1 MQKKALPM
9 SHNAANLAV
18 MQENKQE
25 TMQAELQ
32 ENYLKLHV
40 PNVAA
45 HVKFHF
51 SLATIVLFT
60 AVIAL
65 QTKDKCA
72 SLLEKL
78 LDSFS
83 HPLGVF
89 YEKCASFLLIRK
101 GSAFLLCVFPWILL
115 QIKVKQSFS

>member
-1 MQKKALPM
+1 M
-9 SHNAANLAV
+9 SHYDAILAV

-40 PNVAA
+40 QYSAP
-45 HVKFHF
+45 HVNFHF

-89 YEKCASFLLIRK
+89 L
-101 GSAFLLCVFPWILL
+101 
-115 QIKVKQSFS
+115 

>member
-78 LDSFS
+78 LD
-83 HPLGVF
+83 
-89 YEKCASFLLIRK
+89 RK

>member
-45 HVKFHF
+45 HVKFH
-51 SLATIVLFT
+51 SNPAMIVLFT
-60 AVIAL
+60 AVIACKQKINVL
-65 QTKDKCA
+65 QKKKNDWIVSHT
-72 SLLEKL
+72 LL
-78 LDSFS
+78 
-83 HPLGVF
+83 VCF

>member
-1 MQKKALPM
+1 MPDKACLAKIVATNLTLPPVNKSSMQKKALPM

-45 HVKFHF
+45 HVKFH
-51 SLATIVLFT
+51 SNPAMIVLFT

-72 SLLEKL
+72 SLLK
-78 LDSFS
+78 
-83 HPLGVF
+83 
-89 YEKCASFLLIRK
+89 K
-101 GSAFLLCVFPWILL
+101 
-115 QIKVKQSFS
+115 

>member
-1 MQKKALPM
+1 MATNLTLLPVNKSSTQKKALPM

-25 TMQAELQ
+25 TMQTELQ

-40 PNVAA
+40 LNVAA

-51 SLATIVLFT
+51 NPAMIVLFT
-60 AVIAL
+60 AAIAL

-72 SLLEKL
+72 SLLEKQL

-83 HPLGVF
+83 HSLGVF
-89 YEKCASFLLIRK
+89 L
-101 GSAFLLCVFPWILL
+101 
-115 QIKVKQSFS
+115 

>member
-1 MQKKALPM
+1 MATNLTLLPVNKSSMQKKALPM

-78 LDSFS
+78 LESFS

-89 YEKCASFLLIRK
+89 L
-101 GSAFLLCVFPWILL
+101 
-115 QIKVKQSFS
+115 

>member
-1 MQKKALPM
+1 MATNLTLLSVNKSSMQKRALPM
-9 SHNAANLAV
+9 SHNAASLAV

-40 PNVAA
+40 LNVAA

-51 SLATIVLFT
+51 NLATIVLFT

-72 SLLEKL
+72 PLLEK
-78 LDSFS
+78 
-83 HPLGVF
+83 
-89 YEKCASFLLIRK
+89 
-101 GSAFLLCVFPWILL
+101 
-115 QIKVKQSFS
+115 

>member
-32 ENYLKLHV
+32 ENYFKLHV

-89 YEKCASFLLIRK
+89 L
-101 GSAFLLCVFPWILL
+101 
-115 QIKVKQSFS
+115 

>member
-1 MQKKALPM
+1 
-9 SHNAANLAV
+9 
-18 MQENKQE
+18 
-25 TMQAELQ
+25 
-32 ENYLKLHV
+32 LKLHV

-89 YEKCASFLLIRK
+89 L
-101 GSAFLLCVFPWILL
+101 
-115 QIKVKQSFS
+115 

>member
-1 MQKKALPM
+1 MYENKTLICKDCGNEFDFTAGEQEFYAEKALPM

-89 YEKCASFLLIRK
+89 L
-101 GSAFLLCVFPWILL
+101 
-115 QIKVKQSFS
+115 

>member
-1 MQKKALPM
+1 MFR
-9 SHNAANLAV
+9 
-18 MQENKQE
+18 
-25 TMQAELQ
+25 
-32 ENYLKLHV
+32 
-40 PNVAA
+40 NVAA

-89 YEKCASFLLIRK
+89 FMKNALPSY
-101 GSAFLLCVFPWILL
+101 
-115 QIKVKQSFS
+115 

>member
-51 SLATIVLFT
+51 SLSNDRPV
-60 AVIAL
+60 
-65 QTKDKCA
+65 
-72 SLLEKL
+72 
-78 LDSFS
+78 DS
-83 HPLGVF
+83 
-89 YEKCASFLLIRK
+89 
-101 GSAFLLCVFPWILL
+101 
-115 QIKVKQSFS
+115 Q

>member
-1 MQKKALPM
+1 MFGIIFYKRGTLFYVREQNFNLQKIVATNLTLLPVNKSSMQKKALPM

-65 QTKDKCA
+65 QTK
-72 SLLEKL
+72 
-78 LDSFS
+78 
-83 HPLGVF
+83 
-89 YEKCASFLLIRK
+89 R
-101 GSAFLLCVFPWILL
+101 
-115 QIKVKQSFS
+115 